1 MDMKNLK
8 KRLDK
13 GARYCWAKEN
23 PTSYR
28 LINAVTLK
36 TAAGCQ
42 SRIDALKLTRYLKSQ
57 NYHVAAPAGEVEIGK
72 FLAIGGKN
80 D

>member
-1 MDMKNLK
+1 MNPKDLK

-13 GARYCWAKEN
+13 GAQYFWAAEN
-23 PTSYR
+23 PTCYR
-28 LINAVTLK
+28 LVNALTLK

-42 SRIDALKLTRYLKSQ
+42 SRIDALKLTSYLKSQ

>member
-1 MDMKNLK
+1 MNPKDLK

-13 GARYCWAKEN
+13 GAQYFWAAEN
-23 PTSYR
+23 QTCYR
-28 LINAVTLK
+28 LVNALTLK

-57 NYHVAAPAGEVEIGK
+57 NYHVAAPAGEEEIGK
-72 FLAIGGKN
+72 FLAIGRKQ
-80 D
+80 